1 MDKTNRVYMDSEVR
15 PLINI
20 LIRTSNRPN
29 EFARCLRSI
38 VAQTYPNIRIIIG
51 YDSDTALKYIPK
63 GLETVFVSA
72 DRSLPFYYDC
82 YCNQLK
88 SLVNDG
94 WFFYL
99 DDDDILNPNVL
110 KDIPLNS
117 HAIIVQLQRVNN
129 VVPKD
134 LNFRRGTIGMP
145 CLILH
150 HSLKS
155 IADIYGS
162 GTGDYFWIKEV
173 ISKVDPVFVPIIVVY
188 SFGRGLGKCQ

>member
-1 MDKTNRVYMDSEVR
+1 MSDK

-20 LIRTSNRPN
+20 LIRTSKRPA
-29 EFARCLRSI
+29 EFKRCLNSI
-38 VAQTYPNIRIIIG
+38 VKQSYPNIRIIIG
-51 YDSDTALKYIPK
+51 YDNEAALKYIPK
-63 GLETVFVSA
+63 GLETVFVTG
-72 DRSLPFYYDC
+72 DRNLPYWYDT

-94 WFFYL
+94 YFFFL

-110 KDIPLNS
+110 KDIPLNNQ
-117 HAIIVQLQRVNN
+117 AIIVQLQRVNN

-150 HSLKS
+150 YSLKA
-155 IADIYGS
+155 IADIHGS

-173 ISKVDPVFVPIIVVY
+173 ISKVEPVFVPIVVVY
-188 SFGRGLGKCQ
+188 SFGRGLGKC